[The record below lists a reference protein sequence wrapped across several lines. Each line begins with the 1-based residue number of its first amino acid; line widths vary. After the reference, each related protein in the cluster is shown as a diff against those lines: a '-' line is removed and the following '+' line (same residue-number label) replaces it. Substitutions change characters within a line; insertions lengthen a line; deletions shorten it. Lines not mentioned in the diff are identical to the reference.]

1 MKDRL
6 KAIRAQNPSWKS
18 QKAFADFLGIPPAN
32 LASYETGRRAPTD
45 AVVQLICEKC
55 DVNKEWLR
63 NGTGEMFIQK
73 TKDEEI
79 SEMLADV
86 QKLEDDEFKHRMIS
100 ALAQLDEN
108 GWDCLEKLI
117 DSIAKKNG

>member
-1 MKDRL
+1 MNKRIRELRETL
-6 KAIRAQNPSWKS
+6 KKS
-18 QKAFADFLGIPPAN
+18 QDEFAKELELSRNYISLVENGQRN
-32 LASYETGRRAPTD
+32 LSS
-45 AVVQLICEKC
+45 QSIKLLCSIHN
-55 DVNKEWLR
+55 VNEEWLR

-86 QKLEDDEFKHRMIS
+86 QKLEDDEFKHRLIS